1 MSRDFLHQR
10 CPTRSYEG
18 HSPAGFPILPATHLL
33 YPWTS
38 FHGEKSFL
46 SVGRDHLAGLGWTA
60 LVYRVFLYLLLF
72 PELNFH
78 LLVPE
83 LVFAN
88 AVAGDEVAA
97 DVSQL
102 WVLFSCLFDKTASNK
117 SQNYAMVLRV
127 CEPRRPHNM
136 NQVSS
141 GLYICVF
148 KMISSRERPTG
159 SGQLLCS
166 ASPQR

>member
-1 MSRDFLHQR
+1 MEEN
-10 CPTRSYEG
+10 T
-18 HSPAGFPILPATHLL
+18 LL
-33 YPWTS
+33 DW
-38 FHGEKSFL
+38 
-46 SVGRDHLAGLGWTA
+46 VGGLGWTA

-88 AVAGDEVAA
+88 AVASDEVAA
-97 DVSQL
+97 DISQL
-102 WVLFSCLFDKTASNK
+102 WVLFSCLFDKTESNK
-117 SQNYAMVLRV
+117 SQNYFMVPRV
-127 CEPRRPHNM
+127 CGPRRPDNI
-136 NQVSS
+136 NQVSF

-159 SGQLLCS
+159 SGQLLCN